1 MIRVLIADDHNLI
14 IDGIKTTL
22 ADVPDIE
29 IVAEANHGLEVLKEL
44 ETKSVDII
52 LMDINMPHLDGL
64 ECTKRVTEKFPHSR
78 VIALSQFGEP
88 RFVKRMIKNGAS
100 GYLLKDADKKELI
113 NAIRL
118 VNSGE
123 KYFSDNVQISFS
135 EPKSSEPSK
144 TVDFPKLTT
153 REIEIIT
160 LISYE
165 YSTAEIA
172 HKLSITE
179 NTVEKHRTNLLEK
192 TGLKNQAGLV
202 RWALENNLIN

>member
-1 MIRVLIADDHNLI
+1 MIKVLIADDHQLI

-22 ADVPDIE
+22 ADVPDIK

-64 ECTKRVTEKFPHSR
+64 ECTKRVIEKFPGSR

-100 GYLLKDADKKELI
+100 GYLLKDADKVELV

-123 KYFSDNVQISFS
+123 KYFCDNVQISCS
-135 EPKSSEPSK
+135 EPKSLEQSK

-172 HKLSITE
+172 NKLSITE
-179 NTVEKHRTNLLEK
+179 NTVEKHRTNLFEK

-202 RWALENNLIN
+202 RWALENSLIN